1 MNLSR
6 ANLRLKRRSKLK
18 SQRRRTWLL
27 SRYVHSLFVS
37 FSRIPFLH
45 LKIVVLGLFLFAI
58 SWPTTHPNF
67 QFFIVLDTLSE
78 KDTVF
83 RPMAYGSTGTSF
95 PWCRG
100 PSTSFPRKEVSLCS
114 PMVFI
119 SFSQSG
125 GFFSWRACL
134 PWI

>member
-6 ANLRLKRRSKLK
+6 TNLRLKRRSKLK

-27 SRYVHSLFVS
+27 SRYVYSLFVS

-78 KDTVF
+78 EDTVF

-95 PWCRG
+95 PG
-100 PSTSFPRKEVSLCS
+100 VGAPQQVSLGKKL
-114 PMVFI
+114 VY
-119 SFSQSG
+119 
-125 GFFSWRACL
+125 AV
-134 PWI
+134 